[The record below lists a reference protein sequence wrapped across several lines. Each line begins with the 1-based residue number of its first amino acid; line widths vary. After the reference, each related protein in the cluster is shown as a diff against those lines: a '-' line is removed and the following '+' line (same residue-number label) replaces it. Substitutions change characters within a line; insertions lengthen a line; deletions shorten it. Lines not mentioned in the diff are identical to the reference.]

1 MDAGASLAA
10 ADTDDN
16 DNEEVGN
23 DVVGKGLI
31 TC

>member
-1 MDAGASLAA
+1 MDAAASLAA

-23 DVVGKGLI
+23 DDVGIASI